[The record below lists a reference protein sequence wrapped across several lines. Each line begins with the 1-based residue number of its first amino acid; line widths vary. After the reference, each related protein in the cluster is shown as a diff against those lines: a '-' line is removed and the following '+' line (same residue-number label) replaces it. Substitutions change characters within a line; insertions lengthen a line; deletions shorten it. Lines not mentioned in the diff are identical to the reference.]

1 MVLAVTKER
10 QLCKVVVL
18 MPVCAEVPCEK
29 RMGERSVLVFVSA
42 VEYGDAFFRSFTDII
57 FECRNNALYGRGIV
71 AYLHYVFL
79 DNNHGDTEVSP

>member
-42 VEYGDAFFRSFTDII
+42 AEYGDAFFRSFTEII
-57 FECRNNALYGRGIV
+57 FECCNNALYGRGIY
-71 AYLHYVFL
+71 ARSLEFL
-79 DNNHGDTEVSP
+79 ANRLNIDS